1 MQMPAVRIITAAA
14 AVLISA
20 TMLQTN
26 ARADAGNEPTPA
38 ASTQAADAAAAKTTA
53 AAQPTESATTTE
65 AAKTEEPAETP
76 KPSETAQ
83 PSKAA
88 QPTES
93 AEATTATEASESA
106 SPEASESA
114 TDQTATP
121 SATPTATAGARV
133 VARVGLAA
141 VPDAAECTPQDR
153 SSSITSLNVEGAD
166 DLREWQE
173 TKVDFTGSLP
183 LGGCAGD
190 TVTITVPPQ
199 LSAHP
204 GSFPVLDPDGVSM
217 GTMVVSSDGVATIT
231 FNDYVETH
239 TNVTFHGYLAAQVG
253 NQMLPGQSYD
263 LSWKVGT
270 TVVTTPVT
278 MQECPNCDVPHT
290 WPGKWANFNPGDP
303 GSVTFALV
311 SAVTQASGETVVFT
325 DTLGAGQ
332 HLDCSSLVVTEA
344 DSVDAW
350 GDLQFD
356 SSWTADTAAC
366 DEATGTLTVQVTSNK
381 AGQYFRVLGSA
392 TVTET
397 RSSYTDEG
405 TVTQRGVTKPVQA
418 AAIVYS
424 GGAGGDG
431 ETPTPTP
438 TPSETPTPT
447 PTETTPASNPAPS
460 ETSTTST
467 PSTTTTTKTPT
478 TPTTSLPQTGSD
490 ASALGAG
497 VGLLLVVMGSGALLA
512 ARRRR

>member
-1 MQMPAVRIITAAA
+1 MQIPAVRIITAAA

-38 ASTQAADAAAAKTTA
+38 ASTQAADAAAAKTVEPSKATETAKPSEATTTEEAAETPKQATQQSKAADPTESTTA
-53 AAQPTESATTTE
+53 AEPTESATPD
-65 AAKTEEPAETP
+65 A
-76 KPSETAQ
+76 SETAT
-83 PSKAA
+83 PG
-88 QPTES
+88 
-93 AEATTATEASESA
+93 
-106 SPEASESA
+106 
-114 TDQTATP
+114 DTATP
-121 SATPTATAGARV
+121 SPTSTATANARIG
-133 VARVGLAA
+133 ARVGLAA
-141 VPDAAECTPQDR
+141 APDAAECTPQDR
-153 SSSITSLNVEGAD
+153 SSSITSLSISGAD
-166 DLREWQE
+166 DLREWQQV
-173 TKVDFTGSLP
+173 TANFSGSLP

-263 LSWKVGT
+263 LSWKVGS

-278 MQECPNCDVPHT
+278 MQECPNCDVSHT

-447 PTETTPASNPAPS
+447 PTETTPAANPTPS

>member
-1 MQMPAVRIITAAA
+1 MQIPAVRIITAAA

-38 ASTQAADAAAAKTTA
+38 ASTQAADAAAAKTVEPSKATETAKPSEAATTEEAAETPKQATQQSKAADPTESTTA
-53 AAQPTESATTTE
+53 AEPTESATPD
-65 AAKTEEPAETP
+65 A
-76 KPSETAQ
+76 SETAT
-83 PSKAA
+83 PG
-88 QPTES
+88 
-93 AEATTATEASESA
+93 
-106 SPEASESA
+106 
-114 TDQTATP
+114 DTATP
-121 SATPTATAGARV
+121 SPTSTATANARIG
-133 VARVGLAA
+133 ARVGLAA
-141 VPDAAECTPQDR
+141 APDAAECTPQDR
-153 SSSITSLNVEGAD
+153 SSSITSLSISGAD
-166 DLREWQE
+166 DLREWQQV
-173 TKVDFTGSLP
+173 TANFSGSLP